1 MTICELLENYDPA
14 VRPLGQ
20 IPNAERRGPVIVTT
34 SLFVNS
40 ISAVSERNM
49 VIILIEYNNKN
60 LVYSFLS
67 NFFEKILVYFV
78 KSKFH

>member
-49 VIILIEYNNKN
+49 VIILNNNKN
-60 LVYSFLS
+60 YYLYHNLT
-67 NFFEKILVYFV
+67 
-78 KSKFH
+78 H